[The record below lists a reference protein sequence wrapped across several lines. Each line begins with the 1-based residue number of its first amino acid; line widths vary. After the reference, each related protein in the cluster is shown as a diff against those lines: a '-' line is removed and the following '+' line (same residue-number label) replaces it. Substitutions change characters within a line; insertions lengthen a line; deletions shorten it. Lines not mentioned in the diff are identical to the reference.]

1 MRIAIDGPSG
11 AGKSTI
17 SKHIAKKLGFV
28 YMDTGAMYR
37 TVGLFM
43 LRKHI
48 AIKSEHDRVV
58 ACLDNIDITLSYDES
73 GQMIFLNGEDV
84 TGKIRTPEVSVAASD
99 VAVIPEVRKKLVEIQ
114 RTLATGMNVIMDG
127 RDIGTYVL
135 PDAEIKIFLT
145 ASVEDRAQR
154 RFKELCGKG
163 VNTTYD
169 DVLKDM
175 RYRDANDSGRSFA
188 PLKPAKDAKIIDT
201 TGNTFE
207 MSVIYILEY
216 ITSKLK
222 ELGEI

>member
-43 LRKHI
+43 LREHI
-48 AIKSEHDRVV
+48 AIKSEHGRVV
-58 ACLDNIDITLSYDES
+58 ACLDNIEITLSYDES
-73 GQMIFLNGEDV
+73 GQMIFLNGENV

-207 MSVIYILEY
+207 MSVTYILEY